1 MPEPQNMQEP
11 YLEVT
16 FRHGRPLAAY
26 LYLPRRVD
34 QKSQTTRR
42 AGEGLLIDL
51 DSEGL
56 PIGIEITAPQ
66 AITLAALNAILR
78 DHHLPELSQEDLS
91 PLRAA

>member
-1 MPEPQNMQEP
+1 MQEP

-51 DSEGL
+51 DAEGL

-66 AITLAALNAILR
+66 TITLAALNAILR

>member
-1 MPEPQNMQEP
+1 MQEP

-66 AITLAALNAILR
+66 AITLGALNAILR
-78 DHHLPELSQEDLS
+78 DHNLPELSQEDLS

>member
-1 MPEPQNMQEP
+1 MKEP

-26 LYLPRRVD
+26 LYLPRRLE

-42 AGEGLLIDL
+42 AGEGLVVDL
-51 DSEGL
+51 DAEGR
-56 PIGIEITAPQ
+56 PIGIEITAPES
-66 AITLAALNAILR
+66 ITLAALNAILR
-78 DHHLPELSQEDLS
+78 DHRIPELSLEDLA